1 MSNWS
6 ITPYVHEDCA
16 TGDTFYSN
24 GALWETSPEGEVEML
39 PEGWYYR
46 FFAGTTNSES
56 FGPFEN
62 EDEALSLTLRLK
74 GRKEGTCIHRNV
86 TKP

>member
-1 MSNWS
+1 
-6 ITPYVHEDCA
+6 
-16 TGDTFYSN
+16 
-24 GALWETSPEGEVEML
+24 ML

-62 EDEALSLTLRLK
+62 EDEAESDAQA
-74 GRKEGTCIHRNV
+74 EGEERGYLHPPERY
-86 TKP
+86 